1 MKPRLT
7 KLAIE
12 RLRAVENFARCEAEP
27 ALDGTDDQIEFAEKV
42 IAGCDWLE
50 KLFRWYDERTPDEE
64 QGNYV
69 HGSS

>member
-7 KLAIE
+7 KNVIE

-42 IAGCDWLE
+42 IAGCDWLA
-50 KLFRWYDERTPDEE
+50 KLLDWYHERNEE
-64 QGNYV
+64 PQDAE
-69 HGSS
+69 